1 MINLELLDFIIR
13 EQGCVVCFAL
23 GLGVVACAK
32 HHLLTT
38 QRHGTGKRRGE
49 RAVIGL
55 CDYHHQ
61 GRAQVGSALA
71 ARLYLERGPSY
82 ADQPREFRAL
92 WPDSRL
98 EELQAQRIDEWRS
111 RQVGVGA
118 WP

>member
-1 MINLELLDFIIR
+1 VINLELLDFIIR

-23 GLGVVACAK
+23 GLGIVPCAK

-49 RAVIGL
+49 RAVVGL

-61 GRAQVGSALA
+61 GQSQVGSEA
-71 ARLYLERGPSY
+71 AAQLYPVRGPSY
-82 ADQPREFRAL
+82 ADQPREFRGL
-92 WPDSRL
+92 WPDEKL
-98 EELQAQRIDEWRS
+98 EALQAARIDEWRS
-111 RQVGVGA
+111 RQVGIT